1 MPQDWVNRPWEVC
14 VTFIL
19 FRIALIVSVETLETI
34 TTRVPEKIYQE
45 IKKIEEEEK
54 TERAE
59 VIRRLLFDAIK
70 RWKLKKAL
78 DLLREGKATLRTAA
92 KFADLTY
99 IEMLDAAETANIP
112 IDYTS
117 TDLKLDLEALT
128 KEK

>member
-1 MPQDWVNRPWEVC
+1 M
-14 VTFIL
+14 
-19 FRIALIVSVETLETI
+19 ETI